1 MHSLWGVVVGGFV
14 VVGALVVQ
22 VTPGA
27 SQLVGVVR
35 HGQSVGHR
43 GHVVHLRTGNF
54 HAISQS
60 VYLGS
65 KSASHPSDQR
75 ENYGFFVSDDN
86 ILVSHCFSEEE
97 AHFKFT
103 EI

>member
-43 GHVVHLRTGNF
+43 GHVVHLEDGKFSLNLT
-54 HAISQS
+54 ICLSW
-60 VYLGS
+60 S

-75 ENYGFFVSDDN
+75 QNNVF
-86 ILVSHCFSEEE
+86 C
-97 AHFKFT
+97 K
-103 EI
+103 